1 MCYSL
6 NVALAKGKDVLVGT
20 CMGYFVSANR
30 AFIRMGAEDCPVSLD
45 FLGVEEVKRVDVVRK
60 TLQDLPE
67 ENYHVLRVLTAFLV
81 QVSTSLSICL
91 S

>member
-1 MCYSL
+1 
-6 NVALAKGKDVLVGT
+6 
-20 CMGYFVSANR
+20 
-30 AFIRMGAEDCPVSLD
+30 MGAEDCPVSW

-67 ENYHVLRVLTAFLV
+67 ENYQVLRLLTAFLV
-81 QVSTSLSICL
+81 QVSTSLVIFL